1 MLISSC
7 GRHGQAIFAFPTHCA
22 FIVTSPGLPRPDFLS
37 SIRWSKN
44 LVVIMSNCPIETDFS
59 ALLFRPYTGYSEGR
73 QGILKRILRRV
84 LNKSRSD
91 PTLLNCTRPW
101 RNWIAHRSSEPRVVG
116 SNPTGRAFFGHLP
129 TPCTANL
136 FLIAE
141 RSTRLRDQPTSG
153 LKQAG
158 CLLQGSIDSRSR
170 ELDVTHPSLV

>member
-1 MLISSC
+1 
-7 GRHGQAIFAFPTHCA
+7 
-22 FIVTSPGLPRPDFLS
+22 
-37 SIRWSKN
+37 
-44 LVVIMSNCPIETDFS
+44 MSNCPIETDFS
-59 ALLFRPYTGYSEGR
+59 VLLFRPYTGYSEGK
-73 QGILKRILRRV
+73 QGILKRILHRV

-91 PTLLNCTRPW
+91 PKLLHCTRPW

-129 TPCTANL
+129 TPCTANR